1 MVSETTNEDCMQ
13 MMARHPDK
21 WFELACVDPPYG
33 LGQRVTNGGQ
43 RANSLTAFKK
53 ELASKRWDD
62 ATPSLAYFTELF
74 RVSKNQI
81 IWGGNYF
88 PLPPTRCVIAWDKM
102 TYIPTM
108 SQIEVAW
115 TSFDSPARMMT
126 VNSNNSN
133 RIHPTQKPVALYKW
147 LITNYAKQGDKI
159 LDTHLG
165 SGSSRIAAWDLGFDF
180 YGCELDED
188 YFREGNERF
197 ERHRAQPKLFAPE
210 IEIPKQTSF
219 LD

>member
-1 MVSETTNEDCMQ
+1 MTAPISEVFNVDCMEF
-13 MMARHPDK
+13 MKGFPDNY
-21 WFELACVDPPYG
+21 FQLGVIDPPYG
-33 LGQRVTNGGQ
+33 IGAKFAGGKTGKMQ
-43 RANSLTAFKK
+43 FNEIVNKGWDAVPNDNYFV
-53 ELASKRWDD
+53 EL
-62 ATPSLAYFTELF
+62 L
-74 RVSKNQI
+74 RVSQNQI

-88 PLPPTRCVIAWDKM
+88 NLPPTRCFIVWDKIVSADFSLAM
-102 TYIPTM
+102 A
-108 SQIEVAW
+108 ELGW
-115 TSFDSPARMMT
+115 TSFDQLAKIIKLSVPK
-126 VNSNNSN
+126 SGK
-133 RIHPTQKPVALYKW
+133 IHPTQKPVALYKW
-147 LITNYAKQGDKI
+147 LLTNYAKQGDKI